1 MGPGPGVPAIVP
13 SAGPCSG
20 TSFPPR
26 GPVGPVPPLPRYYEV
41 LRLLS
46 VLPAALRCLRLAVP
60 PVRRF
65 FAPADEPRV
74 ADGPGVWSSVPR
86 PTLSGGDAQV
96 SQVPGEPSRV
106 HALLFD
112 PGETSVPG
120 LPRHLDAAFRAVNGV
135 GSRSDQTDG
144 APSHGLHAPCVRFA
158 AGIAPAPRNTR
169 FRRVANLCRAG
180 LITRR
185 VPTKVSAITN
195 RPWLPPPPGFPG
207 ALTSS
212 VTGTCHPPIHD
223 ATMRP
228 TESRPSLTASLG
240 RTPPRRGTQAGGDPT
255 RPPPTPGTVRG
266 TAPVSR
272 HASRPQRRRVAAERA
287 SRA

>member
-60 PVRRF
+60 PVRCF

-180 LITRR
+180 LVTRR

-207 ALTSS
+207 ALTAS
-212 VTGTCHPPIHD
+212 VTPPCE
-223 ATMRP
+223 T
-228 TESRPSLTASLG
+228 
-240 RTPPRRGTQAGGDPT
+240 PRRGSGPY
-255 RPPPTPGTVRG
+255 PGAPRASDARTS
-266 TAPVSR
+266 TAPVS
-272 HASRPQRRRVAAERA
+272 
-287 SRA
+287 

>member
-1 MGPGPGVPAIVP
+1 MVSRLGVPAIVP
-13 SAGPCSG
+13 SSGPCSG

-60 PVRRF
+60 RVRRR
-65 FAPADEPRV
+65 FAPADERRV

-86 PTLSGGDAQV
+86 PISREETTRSPRSLGNPLRTCPALRPRRGLDAR
-96 SQVPGEPSRV
+96 P
-106 HALLFD
+106 
-112 PGETSVPG
+112 
-120 LPRHLDAAFRAVNGV
+120 PRHLDAAFRLVNSV
-135 GSRSDQTDG
+135 GPRNLGSYG

-158 AGIAPAPRNTR
+158 AGITPAPRNTR

-180 LITRR
+180 LVTRR

-207 ALTSS
+207 ALT
-212 VTGTCHPPIHD
+212 
-223 ATMRP
+223 
-228 TESRPSLTASLG
+228 
-240 RTPPRRGTQAGGDPT
+240 TPRGMSG
-255 RPPPTPGTVRG
+255 
-266 TAPVSR
+266 
-272 HASRPQRRRVAAERA
+272 
-287 SRA
+287 